1 LSNSFTGDAFCG
13 TLSFILAG
21 CGTAGQSRRCEA
33 HSLAQ
38 RHSRYQNARY
48 ARLAGTFIIAETSGN
63 EGKLTK
69 ISCDISATRAPFSLQ
84 AQAFSRGRQFPNEDA
99 HAFQHCHAR
108 QGTIGSSTPLTTTVI
123 FYGRMTARHI
133 LPGIIGFG
141 AKELSPTGIS
151 LLGRA
156 VGLVSPQRKSLP
168 LWPPKH

>member
-1 LSNSFTGDAFCG
+1 MQDMPVSQQL
-13 TLSFILAG
+13 LA
-21 CGTAGQSRRCEA
+21 SSKHPE
-33 HSLAQ
+33 
-38 RHSRYQNARY
+38 
-48 ARLAGTFIIAETSGN
+48 
-63 EGKLTK
+63 
-69 ISCDISATRAPFSLQ
+69 TRASLPRFHVIF
-84 AQAFSRGRQFPNEDA
+84 APHAPRSASKRKPFSRGRQFPNEDA